1 MGEKAMIN
9 FNALI
14 ALQGAANTGKT
25 ASISR
30 AFLRTLENKV
40 LVKYFKYYEKG
51 DFVAIAEFKSKY
63 VAFCSV
69 GDVDLEIIERCELL
83 SKEALGQGIK
93 CFDVFIVAH
102 RTSGKTCDFIK
113 ECLKQNTQAK
123 IREFKSL
130 TKGEFYD
137 ENGGFLHKK
146 MEQHIKHTSKDLYEA
161 IKACL

>member
-1 MGEKAMIN
+1 MIK

-14 ALQGAANTGKT
+14 TLQGAANTGKT

-30 AFLRTLENKV
+30 AFLHTLKNKV

-51 DFVAIAEFKSKY
+51 DFVAIVEFDGKY

-69 GDVDLEIIERCELL
+69 GDVDLELVNQFELL
-83 SKEALGQGIK
+83 NKEALEQGIE

-102 RTSGKTCDFIK
+102 RTNGKTCDFIK

-146 MEQHIKHTSKDLYEA
+146 MEQHIEQTSKELYEA

>member
-1 MGEKAMIN
+1 MLFIHDSN
-9 FNALI
+9 I
-14 ALQGAANTGKT
+14 
-25 ASISR
+25 
-30 AFLRTLENKV
+30 
-40 LVKYFKYYEKG
+40 
-51 DFVAIAEFKSKY
+51 IAEFKSKY

-83 SKEALGQGIK
+83 SKETLGQGIK

-130 TKGEFYD
+130 TKGEF
-137 ENGGFLHKK
+137 L
-146 MEQHIKHTSKDLYEA
+146 
-161 IKACL
+161 

>member
-1 MGEKAMIN
+1 M
-9 FNALI
+9 
-14 ALQGAANTGKT
+14 
-25 ASISR
+25 
-30 AFLRTLENKV
+30 
-40 LVKYFKYYEKG
+40 
-51 DFVAIAEFKSKY
+51 EFDGKY

-69 GDVDLEIIERCELL
+69 GDVDLELVNQFELL
-83 SKEALGQGIK
+83 SKEALEQGIK
-93 CFDVFIVAH
+93 CFDILVVAH

-113 ECLKQNTQAK
+113 ECLKQNTQTK

>member
-1 MGEKAMIN
+1 MLFIHDSN
-9 FNALI
+9 I
-14 ALQGAANTGKT
+14 
-25 ASISR
+25 
-30 AFLRTLENKV
+30 
-40 LVKYFKYYEKG
+40 
-51 DFVAIAEFKSKY
+51 IAEFKSKY

-83 SKEALGQGIK
+83 SKETLGQGIK

-146 MEQHIKHTSKDLYEA
+146 MEQHIEQTSKELYEA
-161 IKACL
+161 IKVCL